1 MTPRL
6 HCAAAWPWSAAAWQS
21 CTARASFLAT
31 PRPVAY
37 MLPRAHCALASPWSA
52 AAWRVSTF
60 MMPRCRY
67 ASPPTPRRESRD
79 WLLVW
84 LLVASADQ
92 SAAHLCA
99 RRAGASHAAAGRG
112 VPLSVCV
119 YNRVHTRPQNGP
131 TRALRCGRMCGG
143 ACGDGCARAEG
154 GEEEQRHRGRHA
166 VALEIRVCS
175 RSRVVGDFLITSRGS
190 EYEYC
195 FQAPDSPPPALP
207 AFHPRAPH
215 LPSFSRHAAS
225 PRPPTPHSCESC
237 RHWHTRGRPDDPLGA
252 SSSTKNQR

>member
-1 MTPRL
+1 
-6 HCAAAWPWSAAAWQS
+6 
-21 CTARASFLAT
+21 
-31 PRPVAY
+31 

-60 MMPRCRY
+60 MMPRWRY
-67 ASPPTPRRESRD
+67 ASPPTLGEKAATGCSSAA
-79 WLLVW
+79 
-84 LLVASADQ
+84 VASADQ
-92 SAAHLCA
+92 SCPPGA

-252 SSSTKNQR
+252 SSSTKTRDDCRRVQRARWGCSTAPRDAGPCARSSYRRHL

>member
-1 MTPRL
+1 MSAKHR
-6 HCAAAWPWSAAAWQS
+6 CARCASSINRGLTSGHPWGKALGAEKAA
-21 CTARASFLAT
+21 
-31 PRPVAY
+31 
-37 MLPRAHCALASPWSA
+37 
-52 AAWRVSTF
+52 
-60 MMPRCRY
+60 
-67 ASPPTPRRESRD
+67 D

-195 FQAPDSPPPALP
+195 VFKPPI
-207 AFHPRAPH
+207 PR
-215 LPSFSRHAAS
+215 
-225 PRPPTPHSCESC
+225 RPPCPPSIL
-237 RHWHTRGRPDDPLGA
+237 GRPIYPPSLATPLRRGPLHPIRA
-252 SSSTKNQR
+252 SHVGTGIRAVAPTTR